1 MIMISIS
8 IIIIIIIWNSILIY
22 YTFYKK
28 CLNSWYRSFS
38 SLYQYIKNQISFIL
52 FIKYQLSVRL
62 FCHFV

>member
-52 FIKYQLSVRL
+52 FIKSVRL